1 MIATLAAVAALL
13 NARGLPGL
21 CVPKRHCPA
30 SRIALCAD
38 ATSAGDADAGA
49 DADDTVGS
57 DSGALYAALRQ
68 RTGALTARA
77 QLLATERRIL
87 AGLANSDQMGAMW
100 EHWYSEEGE
109 AAKVAISRAAERDEA
124 ALLELMERY
133 PDWAEP
139 INRLATLRYLQGRP
153 AEAVELC
160 LKVLRMK
167 PWHFGAL
174 SGIVMCYA
182 QQGMEREAYAWAAK
196 ALPPLG
202 SPERAAW
209 LERQLSTM
217 DERLAELGYLD
228 GGGGGGGGGS
238 GSE

>member
-1 MIATLAAVAALL
+1 M
-13 NARGLPGL
+13 
-21 CVPKRHCPA
+21 
-30 SRIALCAD
+30 
-38 ATSAGDADAGA
+38 
-49 DADDTVGS
+49 
-57 DSGALYAALRQ
+57 
-68 RTGALTARA
+68 
-77 QLLATERRIL
+77 
-87 AGLANSDQMGAMW
+87 
-100 EHWYSEEGE
+100 
-109 AAKVAISRAAERDEA
+109 AISRAAERAEA

-153 AEAVELC
+153 AEAVDLC

-209 LERQLSTM
+209 LERQLATM
-217 DERLAELGYLD
+217 DERLAELGDLD
-228 GGGGGGGGGS
+228 GGGGGGS

>member
-1 MIATLAAVAALL
+1 M
-13 NARGLPGL
+13 
-21 CVPKRHCPA
+21 
-30 SRIALCAD
+30 
-38 ATSAGDADAGA
+38 
-49 DADDTVGS
+49 
-57 DSGALYAALRQ
+57 
-68 RTGALTARA
+68 
-77 QLLATERRIL
+77 
-87 AGLANSDQMGAMW
+87 
-100 EHWYSEEGE
+100 
-109 AAKVAISRAAERDEA
+109 
-124 ALLELMERY
+124 
-133 PDWAEP
+133 
-139 INRLATLRYLQGRP
+139 
-153 AEAVELC
+153 C

>member
-1 MIATLAAVAALL
+1 MLATFAALAALL

-30 SRIALCAD
+30 SRIALCAES
-38 ATSAGDADAGA
+38 TDADAGA

-87 AGLANSDQMGAMW
+87 AGLATSDQMGAMW

-174 SGIVMCYA
+174 SGIVMCHA
-182 QQGMEREAYAWAAK
+182 KLGNNAEAKRWSAD
-196 ALPPLG
+196 ALPH
-202 SPERAAW
+202 AW
-209 LERQLSTM
+209 DLPQHHGGARHDLDRWVARMVKSIDDRLS
-217 DERLAELGYLD
+217 
-228 GGGGGGGGGS
+228 
-238 GSE
+238 